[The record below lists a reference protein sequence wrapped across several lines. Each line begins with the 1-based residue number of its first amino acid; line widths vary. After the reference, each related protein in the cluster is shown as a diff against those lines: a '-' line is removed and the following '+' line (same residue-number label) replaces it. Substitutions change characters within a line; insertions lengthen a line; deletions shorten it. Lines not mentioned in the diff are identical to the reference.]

1 MEARMGLSHQQLVD
15 LAHRMMA
22 RASLMACL
30 TRPSIGHEDVEAL
43 RHWRDV
49 IASEM
54 PSRCT
59 AVQQLNAAIEVA
71 AETAEFEEGVRAE
84 VSTVMVAIMIAAAAG
99 ALLEVVRN
107 ADIELSNN

>member
-22 RASLMACL
+22 RATLIVRFS
-30 TRPSIGHEDVEAL
+30 RSGIRREDVEAL
-43 RHWRDV
+43 RRWRDV
-49 IASEM
+49 IAGKI

-59 AVQQLNAAIEVA
+59 AALQLNAAIEA
-71 AETAEFEEGVRAE
+71 AEEAVELEEEERAE
-84 VSTVMVAIMIAAAAG
+84 ESAVIVALMIAAAAG